1 MQEIDYHASDINK
14 VLDEAKRQKN
24 EEAVKIILNE
34 Y

>member
-1 MQEIDYHASDINK
+1 MQEIDYHASDINT

-24 EEAVKIILNE
+24 EEAVKIILNK